1 MREKIKKVL
10 QRYGKINSNL
20 ASDDLIERLTDDLIL
35 ALGEDSRDIRYQSS
49 EKDLK
54 NLKYQSF
61 GDEAI

>member
-10 QRYGKINSNL
+10 QRYGEINSNL

-35 ALGEDSRDIRYQSS
+35 ALGEDSRDIRYQS
-49 EKDLK
+49 L
-54 NLKYQSF
+54 

>member
-20 ASDDLIERLTDDLIL
+20 ASDDLIERLTNDLIL
-35 ALGEDSRDIRYQSS
+35 ALGEDSRDIRYQSN

-54 NLKYQSF
+54 NLKYQSL
-61 GDEAI
+61 GDDVV

>member
-35 ALGEDSRDIRYQSS
+35 ALGEDSRDIRYQSN
-49 EKDLK
+49 KRDLK
-54 NLKYQSF
+54 NLRYQSL
-61 GDEAI
+61 GDDVV

>member
-20 ASDDLIERLTDDLIL
+20 ASDDLIERLTNDLIL

-54 NLKYQSF
+54 NIRYQSF
-61 GDEAI
+61 GDDVV

>member
-20 ASDDLIERLTDDLIL
+20 ASDDLIERLTNDLIL

-61 GDEAI
+61 GDDVV

>member
-20 ASDDLIERLTDDLIL
+20 ASDDLIERLTNDLIL
-35 ALGEDSRDIRYQSS
+35 ALGEDSRDIRYQSN

-61 GDEAI
+61 GDDVV